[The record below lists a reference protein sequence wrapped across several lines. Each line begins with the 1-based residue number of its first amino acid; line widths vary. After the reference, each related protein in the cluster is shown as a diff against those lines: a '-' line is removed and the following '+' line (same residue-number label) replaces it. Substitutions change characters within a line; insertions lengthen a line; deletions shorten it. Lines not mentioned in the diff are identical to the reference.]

1 MRRLEKFALCSSAL
15 HPLEHQPQVLQ
26 TGKQNKD
33 KGLLSIV
40 CLKYKANHAAM
51 LQ

>member
-1 MRRLEKFALCSSAL
+1 M
-15 HPLEHQPQVLQ
+15 HQPRVLQ

-40 CLKYKANHAAM
+40 CLKYKANHPAM